1 MKFFT
6 LQEITITLWGNVEEL
21 TLYNIDDISAEPV
34 SIKSWGSEKVVVVVA
49 AAAAAAAAAEL
60 GNGMWLLAYLIVTAT

>member
-1 MKFFT
+1 
-6 LQEITITLWGNVEEL
+6 
-21 TLYNIDDISAEPV
+21 
-34 SIKSWGSEKVVVVVA
+34 VVVVVA